1 MYLFYLVCGSLI
13 AKGTFQL
20 HFDSIIEYTLTFTV
34 SGTNLSRTFTNVSK
48 ILSAI
53 NANIFEYQYIFNWKR
68 IYINMVTLDC
78 AHSFVNNNVTVS
90 CNIRYQIINELDTFT
105 VATPVE
111 IYVASWLHAQ
121 FILNY
126 FK

>member
-1 MYLFYLVCGSLI
+1 MPRKESLSYRIFHTVSHLSDIRLNFQLYLTSYVSFYLVCGSLI

-53 NANIFEYQYIFNWKR
+53 NANILN
-68 IYINMVTLDC
+68 INTYLIEKGYT
-78 AHSFVNNNVTVS
+78 ST
-90 CNIRYQIINELDTFT
+90 
-105 VATPVE
+105 
-111 IYVASWLHAQ
+111 W
-121 FILNY
+121 
-126 FK
+126 

>member
-1 MYLFYLVCGSLI
+1 
-13 AKGTFQL
+13 
-20 HFDSIIEYTLTFTV
+20 
-34 SGTNLSRTFTNVSK
+34 
-48 ILSAI
+48 
-53 NANIFEYQYIFNWKR
+53 
-68 IYINMVTLDC
+68 MVTLDC
-78 AHSFVNNNVTVS
+78 AHSFVNNNVTAS

-105 VATPVE
+105 DATPVE

>member
-48 ILSAI
+48 ILSAKI
-53 NANIFEYQYIFNWKR
+53 LSAIKLNANILN
-68 IYINMVTLDC
+68 INTYLIEKGYT
-78 AHSFVNNNVTVS
+78 ST
-90 CNIRYQIINELDTFT
+90 
-105 VATPVE
+105 
-111 IYVASWLHAQ
+111 W
-121 FILNY
+121 
-126 FK
+126 